1 MWCSIDHAR
10 QYNLNPQCILFL
22 NHAINLNFSYHREQ
36 HRRCLSRQVQ
46 SFILQNDL
54 ITLCLGKQDFMKLWY
69 KSYYESNRNISVK
82 IVFICVTM
90 IRFTRYISLK
100 QFNFRKKNYFK
111 RHLATALSWFL
122 YLQNTENRKYN
133 QEASIIFTFL
143 KTYPHISK
151 LYVHINAYI
160 WWKVH
165 TLNQHE
171 KSIILF
177 GFSLSLLSV

>member
-1 MWCSIDHAR
+1 MNQIV
-10 QYNLNPQCILFL
+10 IFL
-22 NHAINLNFSYHREQ
+22 LRLYLYVLQSLDSPVI
-36 HRRCLSRQVQ
+36 SRW
-46 SFILQNDL
+46 N
-54 ITLCLGKQDFMKLWY
+54 
-69 KSYYESNRNISVK
+69 
-82 IVFICVTM
+82 
-90 IRFTRYISLK
+90 SLT
-100 QFNFRKKNYFK
+100 FEKNYFK

-177 GFSLSLLSV
+177 GFSLSLLSVWGVQAARMFPPRIQKRFL

>member
-1 MWCSIDHAR
+1 
-10 QYNLNPQCILFL
+10 
-22 NHAINLNFSYHREQ
+22 
-36 HRRCLSRQVQ
+36 
-46 SFILQNDL
+46 
-54 ITLCLGKQDFMKLWY
+54 MKLWY
-69 KSYYESNRNISVK
+69 KSYYESYRIDISIK
-82 IVFICVTM
+82 IVFICVTI
-90 IRFTRYISLK
+90 IRLSVI
-100 QFNFRKKNYFK
+100 FRWNNLTFKKKNYFK

-171 KSIILF
+171 KSIISF
-177 GFSLSLLSV
+177 GFSLSLLSVWGVQAARMFHPRIQKRFL